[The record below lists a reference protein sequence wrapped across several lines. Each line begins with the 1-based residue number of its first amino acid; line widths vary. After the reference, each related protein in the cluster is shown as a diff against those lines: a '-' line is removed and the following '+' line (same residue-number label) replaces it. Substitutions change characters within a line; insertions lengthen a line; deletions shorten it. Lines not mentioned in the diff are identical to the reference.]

1 MERQALDS
9 DAATGGMAREKG
21 KEGKRK
27 RRSGKRLAPIS
38 YYHRTRTSHT
48 HFLQTDTDTQV
59 TMNTKQRRHKQCY
72 DTEDSKHGMV
82 MERVQQR
89 QQQQQRTVAATNTAK
104 YSSLSD
110 RQIETMAAYG
120 TYGNRS
126 NKQTQTELEKGTSTS
141 GDSKSSN

>member
-1 MERQALDS
+1 MLLQVEWR
-9 DAATGGMAREKG
+9 GRKG
-21 KEGKRK
+21 KRERERGEVV
-27 RRSGKRLAPIS
+27 SVWLQLVIITT
-38 YYHRTRTSHT
+38 HVHHT
-48 HFLQTDTDTQV
+48 HFLQTDTQV

>member
-48 HFLQTDTDTQV
+48 LSTDTQV